1 MERLSLNA
9 NTAYDPMEAAIHVGR
24 YSILRDFCQG
34 KTVLDIACGEGYGS
48 AIIAKEWGAKEVIGV
63 DISEEA
69 INSAQSN
76 FGGYDNL
83 KFLQCSVYEL
93 NNIIKNKKFDIIVSL
108 ETIEHLELPEDF
120 LRIINDHK
128 KQNGLIVISCPNDN
142 LYYPTEMEKNPFH
155 FKKYTE
161 DDFYEM
167 AEKALGKAAY
177 KLRGAPLKGYANIS
191 VNTGLDQKAT
201 SSVDVTR
208 IQDLNN
214 QLLILSPGV
223 DLTSAN
229 CSYYMGVW
237 GKITLPKLAGTNYVS
252 PLPLPVIDA
261 EDDMFDASPEVALSE
276 KLRKTESLLK
286 SETISRIA
294 ANEEIRKLEGI
305 IVQLRS
311 TISIQNYSRID
322 QDIPW
327 RVVGIYK
334 RLRPFIP
341 NSLLNFMARFVDKF
355 RTG

>member
-1 MERLSLNA
+1 MERLSLSED
-9 NTAYDPMEAAIHVGR
+9 TAYDPMEAAIHVGR
-24 YSILRDFCQG
+24 YSILKDFCEG

-69 INSAQSN
+69 INSAKSN

-83 KFLQCSVYEL
+83 IFLQSSVYEL
-93 NNIIKNKKFDIIVSL
+93 TNIIKNKKFDIIVSL
-108 ETIEHLELPEDF
+108 ETIEHLELPEVF
-120 LRIINDHK
+120 LEIINNHK
-128 KQNGLIVISCPNDN
+128 KQNSLIVISCPNDN
-142 LYYPTEMEKNPFH
+142 LYYPTEMERNPFH

-161 DDFYEM
+161 NDFYEM

-191 VNTGLDQKAT
+191 INTGLDQKAA
-201 SSVDVTR
+201 SSLDVTK

-214 QLLILSPGV
+214 ELIFLSPGV

-229 CSYYMGVW
+229 CSYYMGIW
-237 GKITLPKLAGTNYVS
+237 GKVTIPKLAGTNYVS
-252 PLPLPVIDA
+252 PLPLPEITAKNDLLDA
-261 EDDMFDASPEVALSE
+261 QLETTLIE

-294 ANEEIRKLEGI
+294 ANEEIRKLEDVI
-305 IVQLRS
+305 SQLRS
-311 TISIQNYSRID
+311 SNFPKDYD
-322 QDIPW
+322 ELYQDIPW

-334 RLRPFIP
+334 RIRPFIP
-341 NSLLNFMARFVDKF
+341 GRLLNFMARIIDKF
-355 RTG
+355 R

>member
-9 NTAYDPMEAAIHVGR
+9 DAAYDPMEAAIHVGR
-24 YSILRDFCQG
+24 YSILKDFCQG

-69 INSAQSN
+69 INNAHSN

-83 KFLQCSVYEL
+83 KFLQCSVYDL
-93 NNIIKNKKFDIIVSL
+93 TNVLKNKKFDVVVSL
-108 ETIEHLELPEDF
+108 ETIEHLEFPEVF
-120 LRIINDHK
+120 LSLISSYK
-128 KQNGLIVISCPNDN
+128 KHNGIIVISCPNDN
-142 LYYPTEMEKNPFH
+142 LYYPTDLERNPYH

-161 DDFYEM
+161 NHFYNM
-167 AEKALGKAAY
+167 AEKVLGEAAY

-191 VNTGLDQKAT
+191 INTGLDNKAAN
-201 SSVDVTR
+201 SLDVTK
-208 IQDLNN
+208 IHESGAE
-214 QLLILSPGV
+214 LLMLSPGV
-223 DLTSAN
+223 DLTSEN
-229 CSYYMGVW
+229 CSYYLGVW
-237 GKITLPKLAGTNYVS
+237 GKITLPKLVGTNYVS
-252 PLPLPVIDA
+252 PLPLPEMDA
-261 EDDMFDASPEVALSE
+261 KKDMFDAPSADALSE

-294 ANEEIRKLEGI
+294 ANDEIRKLESI
-305 IVQLRS
+305 IAQLKGHS
-311 TISIQNYSRID
+311 PVYVD

-341 NSLLNFMARFVDKF
+341 SRLLNFMARFIDKF